1 MQKYLNVQRASKNKI
16 VCNKLLRIYQTRLET
31 DNLSTKNGHFIELF
45 SRYKDDWP
53 CKLRMIQ
60 KRWSIYHFE
69 GVFIYQ
75 IVLNSYQPSLI
86 CRIIFIEPQ

>member
-53 CKLRMIQ
+53 
-60 KRWSIYHFE
+60 
-69 GVFIYQ
+69 YQ
-75 IVLNSYQPSLI
+75 AKNDTEKMVDIS
-86 CRIIFIEPQ
+86 F